1 MVRTYSGKLGKY
13 GSTIVIDTTN
23 EEPVSQQFAPPASS
37 ALGDSVPVIIP
48 TSPTPPLSG
57 SNTPP
62 KIELSLPLKTQ
73 TLTAL
78 EEKREESDQS
88 HEGYV
93 LPVLEGSLPASRSR
107 KQTGGQVYDVRTI
120 RLRRGLLD
128 AALTS
133 SEHSEES
140 TTTTTSLVLS
150 NPSSGHGKGTSWR
163 FVVPAALTPLDV
175 REKSNSNKISLIPAL
190 LPETRPEWFRNFGR
204 SFRVTRNLRSTSL
217 TGFIGSCFYPEV
229 RAVKKKKPSEFF
241 PFPFQTFR
249 ILNFEFF

>member
-190 LPETRPEWFRNFGR
+190 LPETRPSGM
-204 SFRVTRNLRSTSL
+204 V
-217 TGFIGSCFYPEV
+217 
-229 RAVKKKKPSEFF
+229 SEFWTEF
-241 PFPFQTFR
+241 PSDEESAVHQFDR
-249 ILNFEFF
+249 IYRFMFLPRGLFSSYRALVKVL

>member
-1 MVRTYSGKLGKY
+1 LSHYRTTEKGSQHCEPELIKSTGGLSAKANRRKSEEKGGRERNRVRTRSF
-13 GSTIVIDTTN
+13 N
-23 EEPVSQQFAPPASS
+23 ELVASRDELRKES
-37 ALGDSVPVIIP
+37 SSEDPNGV
-48 TSPTPPLSG
+48 TP
-57 SNTPP
+57 
-62 KIELSLPLKTQ
+62 KTC
-73 TLTAL
+73 
-78 EEKREESDQS
+78 
-88 HEGYV
+88 
-93 LPVLEGSLPASRSR
+93 LPASRSR
-107 KQTGGQVYDVRTI
+107 KQTEGQVYDVRTI

-128 AALTS
+128 AVLTS

-229 RAVKKKKPSEFF
+229 RAVKKKK
-241 PFPFQTFR
+241 TFR
-249 ILNFEFF
+249 IFSLSF